1 MRSDS
6 HISMSDRIKAAKTLD
21 QVERAE
27 KSLWRLYEAGVFT
40 VSEAVALDGMVM
52 RRLEKHWREEE

>member
-6 HISMSDRIKAAKTLD
+6 YISMSDRIKAAKTLE
-21 QVERAE
+21 QVERAG

-40 VSEAVALDGMVM
+40 VSEVVALDGMVM